1 MTICGEDASVAA
13 DYAASLGTP
22 TLQTLFEQ
30 KYLAQIV
37 DEQVETFND
46 IRRCEAMGENWI
58 KLTNPMNTQSGLN
71 RLPKRL
77 PYGND
82 SVLNNPKV
90 AEAYGDG
97 FYIYDQPVWWAGGS
111 R

>member
-1 MTICGEDASVAA
+1 MTKNGMLFLVVSKGMSEKAMDILRDKGA
-13 DYAASLGTP
+13 LG
-22 TLQTLFEQ
+22 
-30 KYLAQIV
+30 
-37 DEQVETFND
+37 
-46 IRRCEAMGENWI
+46 GNWI

-77 PYGND
+77 PYGSD
-82 SVLNNPKV
+82 SVINNPKV

-97 FYIYDQPVWWAGGS
+97 YYIYDQPVWWAGGS